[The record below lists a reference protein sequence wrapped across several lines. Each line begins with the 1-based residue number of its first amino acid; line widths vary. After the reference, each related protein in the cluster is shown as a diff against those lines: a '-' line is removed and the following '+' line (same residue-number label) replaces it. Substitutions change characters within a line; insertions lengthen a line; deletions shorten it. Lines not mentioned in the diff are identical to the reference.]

1 MDLITATLMAPK
13 GKAILVVNQ
22 RTLDDYILLE
32 TGGVPLKASEN
43 FRVNGFSV
51 RVDNS
56 LAYGEARYE

>member
-1 MDLITATLMAPK
+1 MDLISATLMAPN
-13 GKAILVVNQ
+13 GKSTLVVNQ

-56 LAYGEARYE
+56 LACGEVRYE